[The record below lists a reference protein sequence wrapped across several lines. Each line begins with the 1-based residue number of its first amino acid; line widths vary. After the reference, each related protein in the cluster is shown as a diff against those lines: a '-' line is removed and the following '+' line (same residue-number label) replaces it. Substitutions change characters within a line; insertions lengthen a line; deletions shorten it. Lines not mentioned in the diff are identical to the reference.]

1 MQRRTRPAY
10 TNGSPLSFFRAGAD
24 GTYRVT
30 VVGNGPI
37 HETDRAAINRSNNV
51 VRFNDMNYWRAS
63 EKVSLR
69 VVHYPFAKPPQTNC
83 SAPVW
88 GLAPSPVDL
97 PESVALYTWTYE
109 PALTHASINMVKY
122 ALFPKAQVLEPWQ
135 EIVRYFEEC
144 NGCGLE
150 CHSNQTSSGPSAG
163 AVTLSELHAI
173 PQISH
178 IDVYGMNWNG
188 GLEHV
193 DFKYP
198 DTVSKCCTK
207 CTIHPTATTRY
218 GDQGLHFTE
227 KVRNLVVT
235 GSASGIAIV
244 AGSVFAILALTHHT
258 HSRVKRHLKNRN
270 ERKKKEAEIKAAALA
285 EEQARVPL
293 LVTLP
298 SVR

>member
-1 MQRRTRPAY
+1 MQRRTRPKY
-10 TNGSPLSFFRAGAD
+10 TNGSPLSFFRADAD
-24 GTYRVT
+24 GTYSVV
-30 VVGNGPI
+30 VVGNGPL
-37 HETDRAAINRSNNV
+37 HESDRIAINRSKNV
-51 VRFNDMNYWRAS
+51 VRFNDMNYWRAG

-109 PALTHASINMVKY
+109 PALTHASINMVGY

-135 EIVRYFEEC
+135 ELVEYFEGC
-144 NGCGLE
+144 DGCGLK

-173 PQISH
+173 QEIRH

-198 DTVSKCCTK
+198 DTVSTCCTR
-207 CTIHPTATTRY
+207 CTIHPTPTLRY
-218 GDQGLHFTE
+218 GDQSLHFTE

-235 GSASGIAIV
+235 GSASGIGLVVGGVIA
-244 AGSVFAILALTHHT
+244 FLALTHHT
-258 HSRVKRHLKNRN
+258 HKTVRHHLKKRA
-270 ERKKKEAEIKAAALA
+270 ERKQKEAEIKAAAIA
-285 EEQARVPL
+285 EEAARVPL
-293 LVTLP
+293 LVALRP
-298 SVR
+298 GQ